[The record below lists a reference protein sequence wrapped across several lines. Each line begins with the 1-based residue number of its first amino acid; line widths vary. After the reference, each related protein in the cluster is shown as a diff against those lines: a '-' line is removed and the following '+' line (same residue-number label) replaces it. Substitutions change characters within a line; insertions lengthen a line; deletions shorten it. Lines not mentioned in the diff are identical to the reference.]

1 MLKNKKLTKKDLCDK
16 WLTNK
21 TINPETS
28 RKIKENGDVYKK
40 LEKLCSLNQKLNQ
53 KPKKDVKITQKDLCD
68 KWLTNK
74 TINPETSRKI
84 KENGDVYKKLEK
96 LCSVKSSSNSFKSA
110 PLISSSSD
118 SFKTAPL
125 ISSSSN
131 SFKTAPLISSSSSSS
146 SSNSFKTAPLISSSS
161 NSFKTAPLISSS
173 SFKSVENK
181 VATKLKDKKDRL
193 KHSGAIK
200 ALNERLKL
208 EQEALKRYSDNPK
221 KYIKMQLQIQKT
233 INEIDKLTV
242 YKIPILA
249 NINGSNRIL
258 RILQNNYIEFIK
270 NLNKNRITWSRI
282 INFYNEIINHN
293 KKELQK
299 TDVPKERTYLQ
310 ERILTTTKIIQIYIR
325 KMNYITKQID
335 VLSKIETETK
345 NFVNKFS
352 KNELL
357 STIEFNNE
365 REIRFSNMM
374 IRILEN
380 KTKQTTNPIKRNYN
394 SALIFEYNNYIQYI
408 EMIKH
413 NINQI
418 KFVIIKST
426 NVINSPPNIK
436 KKKNSFELKLEQR
449 EISIKE
455 RAAIVEQQKIY
466 VEQLS
471 QYLSRFPRNNEIFN
485 KYITYNA
492 LYNQALEER
501 AANTVGITGR
511 LFKTKETQ
519 REMNYKYEIAN
530 INSKAYYA
538 NMKLFKNL
546 YEDKQKFIKNHY
558 AKIMNQPSV
567 AKMKETEQQLKITD
581 GSLINSLYII
591 PSSFD
596 EKESINEA
604 KRISDLK
611 KNEEKEKERLEK
623 ESIANT
629 LLMKKARNDYKDA
642 RIRSREANQRLLS
655 DLINKQR
662 IRSREVN

>member
-1 MLKNKKLTKKDLCDK
+1 MLKNKKLTQKEICNK
-16 WLTNK
+16 WLANK
-21 TINPETS
+21 TINPETK

-40 LEKLCSLNQKLNQ
+40 LEKKCSLNQKEKPKKPLNQ
-53 KPKKDVKITQKDLCD
+53 KEICD
-68 KWLTNK
+68 KWLLNK
-74 TINPETSRKI
+74 TINPITLRKI
-84 KENGDVYKKLEK
+84 TEHGNVYKKLEK
-96 LCSVKSSSNSFKSA
+96 KCSVKSSS
-110 PLISSSSD
+110 SS

-125 ISSSSN
+125 ISSS
-131 SFKTAPLISSSSSSS
+131 L
-146 SSNSFKTAPLISSSS
+146 L
-161 NSFKTAPLISSS
+161 SFKTAPLISSS
-173 SFKSVENK
+173 SFKTVENK
-181 VATKLKDKKDRL
+181 VATKLKDKNKKDRL

-282 INFYNEIINHN
+282 INYYNEIINHN

-299 TDVPKERTYLQ
+299 TDDPKERAYLE
-310 ERILTTTKIIQIYIR
+310 ERILTTTKIIDIYIR
-325 KMNYITKQID
+325 KMNFITEQID
-335 VLSKIETETK
+335 VLSKIENETK

-352 KNELL
+352 KNERLFNKL
-357 STIEFNNE
+357 STIESNNE

-394 SALIFEYNNYIQYI
+394 RALIFEYNYYIQYI

-436 KKKNSFELKLEQR
+436 KKKNSFELKLEKLN
-449 EISIKE
+449 ISLKE
-455 RAAIVEQQKIY
+455 KQELLEQQKVY
-466 VEQLS
+466 AAELS

-538 NMKLFKNL
+538 NMKLFENL
-546 YEDKQKFIKNHY
+546 YEDKKKFIKNYY

-567 AKMKETEQQLKITD
+567 AKMKETEKQLKITD
-581 GSLINSLYII
+581 GSLINTLYII

-596 EKESINEA
+596 EKESMNES
-604 KRISDLK
+604 KRINDLK
-611 KNEEKEKERLEK
+611 KNEEKEKARLEK
-623 ESIANT
+623 ERIAND

-642 RIRSREANQRLLS
+642 RIRSREANARLIS
-655 DLINKQR
+655 AEMN
-662 IRSREVN
+662 EVGVIYDKVN

>member
-40 LEKLCSLNQKLNQ
+40 LEKLCSLNQKE
-53 KPKKDVKITQKDLCD
+53 ICD
-68 KWLTNK
+68 RWLANK
-74 TINPETSRKI
+74 TINPETLRKI
-84 KENGDVYKKLEK
+84 KENGDIYKKLEK
-96 LCSVKSSSNSFKSA
+96 KCLVKSESKSE
-110 PLISSSSD
+110 
-118 SFKTAPL
+118 SFKTAPS
-125 ISSSSN
+125 I
-131 SFKTAPLISSSSSSS
+131 P
-146 SSNSFKTAPLISSSS
+146 
-161 NSFKTAPLISSS
+161 S
-173 SFKSVENK
+173 SFENK
-181 VATKLKDKKDRL
+181 KQKAATKIQDTFKKLKNKNQNRKDLIRILSREKLRRL
-193 KHSGAIK
+193 DAVKSYK
-200 ALNERLKL
+200 QRLML
-208 EQEALKRYSDNPK
+208 EKIRFRRAYTDSPK
-221 KYIKMQLQIQKT
+221 KIAIMEKQIEKT
-233 INEIDKLTV
+233 NKQIEFYMKQANFITDKLTA
-242 YKIPILA
+242 YKIPILT
-249 NINGSNRIL
+249 NIKDSNRRL
-258 RILQNNYIEFIK
+258 RIVQNIYIELIK
-270 NLNKNRITWSRI
+270 KINNNRITWSKAIESYNNI
-282 INFYNEIINHN
+282 INSDRET
-293 KKELQK
+293 LQK
-299 TDVPKERTYLQ
+299 TDDPKERAYLE
-310 ERILTTTKIIQIYIR
+310 ERILTTTKIIDIYIR
-325 KMNYITKQID
+325 KMNFITEQID
-335 VLSKIETETK
+335 ELSKIETETK

-352 KNELL
+352 KNERLFNKL
-357 STIEFNNE
+357 STIESNNE

-394 SALIFEYNNYIQYI
+394 RALIFEYNNYIQYI

-466 VEQLS
+466 VEQLLK
-471 QYLSRFPRNNEIFN
+471 YLDGFPRNNEIFN

-546 YEDKQKFIKNHY
+546 YEDKKTFIKNHY

-623 ESIANT
+623 ERIAND